1 MVKLLAHYGMI
12 AAGGAL
18 GAVTR
23 VGLSHILPSTLLGL
37 PVPIIVINILGCFFM
52 GLLTGVFALQ
62 LLPYQSFKYFMISGF
77 LGGFTTFSA
86 FAHDFGLLLYK
97 KNIFHSFLY
106 VFVSIVA
113 SLGFFILG
121 SKLVKT
127 WS

>member
-1 MVKLLAHYGMI
+1 MVKLLAHYSMI

-97 KNIFHSFLY
+97 KIFFTLFSMFL
-106 VFVSIVA
+106 
-113 SLGFFILG
+113 
-121 SKLVKT
+121 
-127 WS
+127 